1 MERRTR
7 NPKHWLYRLAAA
19 MLAMI
24 TASAQLIVLLVPHAP
39 AHAMDPAGLA
49 FVSKLQSYEKQAFR
63 DYEFRHIS
71 ESVINRSNELWDYHL
86 ELRQTGLAQPCSSAV
101 RVLSQMV
108 SGAYYA
114 SKRSEIPLDW
124 FHFAP
129 QYGEYRSACLQALN
143 APAGSYALPS
153 SFAR

>member
-7 NPKHWLYRLAAA
+7 SPRNQLNWLPAAL
-19 MLAMI
+19 LAM
-24 TASAQLIVLLVPHAP
+24 TTVFAQFIHHAP

-49 FVSKLQSYEKQAFR
+49 FVSKLQTYEKQAFR
-63 DYEFRHIS
+63 DYEFRHNG
-71 ESVINRSNELWDYHL
+71 EAVINRSNELWDYHL
-86 ELRQTGLAQPCSSAV
+86 ELRQSGFARPCASAV
-101 RVLSQMV
+101 RVLSHMI

-129 QYGEYRSACLQALN
+129 QYGELRLACLEALN
-143 APAGSYALPS
+143 APAGSYTLPS
-153 SFAR
+153 SFTR